1 VILLF
6 PARWLRL
13 VFLPMLIFLTAC
25 LPETQAVLSPTPTP
39 TETLAPTPTETILWF
54 PLTPTFTGVPTR
66 APQPTREMHPGLG
79 AVMFNDDFSDQGLW
93 SSGRTASGSVAYGL
107 QELTRAVS
115 ESKGSLQSLRDTPEM
130 SNFYLEIDVLPSL
143 CRDADQYGLLL
154 RANTQQDYYRLL
166 VNCKGQLRLERVKD
180 ARVLPLQDWLS
191 SGQVPPGAMLAV
203 RLGVWALGDELR
215 FFVNDIYQF
224 AVRDPLWKSGRVGLY
239 ARAAGDTPLTV
250 SFSNLQVQEIDVS
263 RIPTPEP
270 TSTQTVL
277 PSATRRPT
285 ATNSSP

>member
-1 VILLF
+1 
-6 PARWLRL
+6 
-13 VFLPMLIFLTAC
+13 
-25 LPETQAVLSPTPTP
+25 
-39 TETLAPTPTETILWF
+39 
-54 PLTPTFTGVPTR
+54 
-66 APQPTREMHPGLG
+66 
-79 AVMFNDDFSDQGLW
+79 
-93 SSGRTASGSVAYGL
+93 
-107 QELTRAVS
+107 
-115 ESKGSLQSLRDTPEM
+115 
-130 SNFYLEIDVLPSL
+130 
-143 CRDADQYGLLL
+143 
-154 RANTQQDYYRLL
+154 
-166 VNCKGQLRLERVKD
+166 
-180 ARVLPLQDWLS
+180 LPLQDWLS